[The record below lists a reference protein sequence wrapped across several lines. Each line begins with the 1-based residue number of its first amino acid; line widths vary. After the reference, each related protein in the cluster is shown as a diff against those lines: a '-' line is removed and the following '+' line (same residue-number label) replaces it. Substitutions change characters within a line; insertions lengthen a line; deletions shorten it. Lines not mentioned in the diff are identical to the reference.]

1 MARLK
6 PKPIALT
13 ERLREVLKQL
23 LRRQKSTQ
31 QQVRRIKVALLSDEQ
46 LSNRGITRQ
55 LHLTPQTVRR
65 WRGRWIEVGQ
75 AMCTAEENGDYKHL
89 WQLVLEALEDHPRSG
104 NPGVFTPEQICQIVA
119 IGCENPLDSNRPISH
134 WTARELADEAIKRG
148 VVSGIS
154 PRTVGRF
161 FKEAN
166 LKPHQCRY
174 WLNANYDDP
183 QTFNEQVTSVCEA
196 YAMAPAAH
204 EQGTHVVSTDEM
216 TGIQALERIH
226 AALPMEPGKP
236 ERREFEYRRHGT
248 QTLIANFHV
257 ATGEVISPTVS
268 QTRTEE
274 DFVEHIKRTV
284 EINPQAQW
292 IFVTDQLN
300 THKSE
305 ALVRFVAEHCGLD
318 DDLGVKGK
326 SGILQSMEKRAVFLR
341 NPAHRVRFVYTPKHA
356 SWLNQ
361 VEIWFGI
368 LVRKLLRRAS
378 FNSKEEL
385 RQRILQFIDYFNKTM
400 AKPFRWTYAGR
411 PLTC

>member
-6 PKPIALT
+6 PKPIVLT

-46 LSNRGITRQ
+46 LSNRGIARQ

-65 WRGRWIEVGQ
+65 WRGRWIGVSQ
-75 AMCTAEENGDYKHL
+75 ALCTAEENGDYKHL

-318 DDLGVKGK
+318 DDLGVMGK
-326 SGILQSMEKRAVFLR
+326 SGILQSMAVRATPVF
-341 NPAHRVRFVYTPKHA
+341 
-356 SWLNQ
+356 
-361 VEIWFGI
+361 G
-368 LVRKLLRRAS
+368 
-378 FNSKEEL
+378 
-385 RQRILQFIDYFNKTM
+385 
-400 AKPFRWTYAGR
+400 
-411 PLTC
+411 